1 MKKLEILLFV
11 KRTRIKKELSL
22 TDWLMMFSM
31 HLDLE
36 SRGLIYRNLE
46 EKLTLYYNIARKIVE
61 CKAHAEKVGGADVN
75 KFIGALDV
83 ERGKYEQDG
92 ISVVGYFLSQ
102 SGFKGSVYDQEEERV
117 K

>member
-1 MKKLEILLFV
+1 
-11 KRTRIKKELSL
+11 
-22 TDWLMMFSM
+22 MMFSM